1 LKEDAA
7 ERSAQYV
14 EKASQ
19 SLKRLKLRNSL
30 ATASSSNIEHVLELA
45 REYVKDAKHYADEKK
60 PVTSLA
66 CVSYA
71 EGLLDAMKFL
81 ELVDF

>member
-1 LKEDAA
+1 MKEDAA